1 MFFTHDLV
9 QINPRRVDS
18 LAPGILPAVEHIVQ
32 NLDSQMGHTNLIYL
46 RETHSKP
53 YIHRIF
59 IFLGITLQFEMCYT
73 NVLQVLDLSGIPL
86 HSEDRTLEDPFVI
99 GGGQCV
105 YNTEPLAEFFDMF
118 YIGEGEVVYDEL
130 LEAYKKWKRAGK
142 SRKEFLEMAAEIE
155 GIYVPSFY
163 DVTYKEDGTIESF
176 LHLAHN
182 IQRKCIDTKGRQG
195 NVDALC
201 VELIDQEGDDLFQF
215 VVITGT

>member
-1 MFFTHDLV
+1 MRQD
-9 QINPRRVDS
+9 
-18 LAPGILPAVEHIVQ
+18 
-32 NLDSQMGHTNLIYL
+32 
-46 RETHSKP
+46 
-53 YIHRIF
+53 
-59 IFLGITLQFEMCYT
+59 
-73 NVLQVLDLSGIPL
+73 VLLDLSGIPL

-99 GGGQCV
+99 GGGPCV

-176 LHLAHN
+176 LPNNPHAKIRL
-182 IQRKCIDTKGRQG
+182 
-195 NVDALC
+195 
-201 VELIDQEGDDLFQF
+201 
-215 VVITGT
+215 